1 MILLPG
7 VRCCRNQKTHLESR
21 ALKRDAIAARDKIR
35 TYVFRSGCTWV
46 AVVDEG
52 VELAVASLD
61 AVGWV
66 VTTVVEKCFE
76 LGMRARG
83 TTVGDM
89 GAASRWEVVVVVVVA
104 LFARKREEEWL
115 EK

>member
-1 MILLPG
+1 M
-7 VRCCRNQKTHLESR
+7 
-21 ALKRDAIAARDKIR
+21 
-35 TYVFRSGCTWV
+35 FRSGCTWV

-66 VTTVVEKCFE
+66 VTTVVEKCLE
-76 LGMRARG
+76 LGMRGRG
-83 TTVGDM
+83 TTAGDM
-89 GAASRWEVVVVVVVA
+89 GAAAEWDVVVVVVVVWA